1 MFFGGD
7 YKVLRGASW
16 AARPSVAR
24 AAFRNWD
31 HPIRRQIFAG
41 FRCAAGGAAS
51 MTIALAP
58 LTVAVH
64 TVGAQRP
71 RGAGGADVRTGLAR
85 RPRWLAPRW
94 FYDEEGSRL
103 FDLITDLPEY
113 YQTRTERDDP
123 ARPRRR
129 DRLAHPAGVARRAR
143 LGLMRR
149 RGRLL
154 VEGLPAGGMRC
165 AASSPSTSPNAV
177 VQHTSRELVD
187 EYPGITVYGMVGDFS
202 HHLGHV
208 PRLGSRLV
216 AFLGSTIGNLE
227 VEERRGFLDDVR
239 ALLEPGDT
247 FLCGFDLVKD
257 QAELIA
263 AYDDFAGVTAAFNRN
278 VLRVI
283 DRELDADFDVDA
295 FTHVALYDQVLDRIE
310 MHLRA
315 ESAQRVAIPGAGLS
329 LRFEAGETLRTEISA
344 KFTRTV
350 VERCLRESSMR
361 LAAWFTDPAQRFA
374 LALASPVP
382 VSRP

>member
-1 MFFGGD
+1 
-7 YKVLRGASW
+7 
-16 AARPSVAR
+16 
-24 AAFRNWD
+24 
-31 HPIRRQIFAG
+31 
-41 FRCAAGGAAS
+41 
-51 MTIALAP
+51 MTLALAP

-64 TVGAQRP
+64 TVGRNAREELV
-71 RGAGGADVRTGLAR
+71 ADVRTGLAR

-103 FDLITDLPEY
+103 FDLITELPEY
-113 YQTRTERDDP
+113 YQTRTERAILRDH
-123 ARPRRR
+123 AGEIASLTRPES
-129 DRLAHPAGVARRAR
+129 LVE
-143 LGLMRR
+143 LGS
-149 RGRLL
+149 GSCSKSRLL
-154 VEGLPAGGMRC
+154 IEACRQVGSLRSFVPFDV
-165 AASSPSTSPNAV
+165 SDSV

-187 EYPGITVYGMVGDFS
+187 EYPGLTVYGMVGDFS
-202 HHLGHV
+202 HHLAHI

-227 VEERRGFLDDVR
+227 VEQRRGFLDDVR

-257 QAELIA
+257 HGELIA
-263 AYDDFAGVTAAFNRN
+263 AYDDSAGVTAAFNRN

-283 DRELDADFDVDA
+283 NRELDADFDVDA
-295 FTHVALYDQVLDRIE
+295 FTHVAVYDQVLDRIE

-344 KFTRTV
+344 KFTRAV
-350 VERCLRESSMR
+350 VERTLRESSMR
-361 LAAWFTDPAQRFA
+361 LAAWFTDPAARFA